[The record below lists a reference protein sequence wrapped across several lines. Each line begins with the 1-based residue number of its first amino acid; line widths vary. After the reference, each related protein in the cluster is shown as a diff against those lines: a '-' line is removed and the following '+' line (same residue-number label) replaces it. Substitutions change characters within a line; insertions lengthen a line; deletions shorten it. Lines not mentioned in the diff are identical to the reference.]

1 MNQHAIRRSP
11 TGWLTGVLLSLA
23 TLLTPGWLMSATAQ
37 DDPTPEATPDPTP
50 LPTSDSTPTTTAES
64 TSESAGD
71 SEDTDH
77 RPEADAR
84 IKPRLELHA
93 ASWRT
98 VVSEI
103 KRSHF
108 GVFADYGLRIATE
121 MGGASADGFD
131 LESVSGVVRQIAD
144 WPDSSVHL
152 LIYAPD
158 REGRPRWA
166 MLTDWSL
173 DELYRRVK
181 PILEGEAADTLLEG
195 VRITSRNQAGFEI
208 ALPQTTLAYLL
219 PYETDKSCVASHADL
234 EFPDQLFGVA
244 ANADEDEAAPTAKAM
259 GHPAPLLT
267 CRLNLTPTERE
278 SGATFLSSLRAVA
291 GVDYTAR
298 VADDGNWDET
308 IKLYWP
314 QVVGIAAKA
323 VVDKVKHTF
332 FVPDEAFGAAVF
344 STPMVSSGLDA
355 MAGLVVPG
363 TFEPGPLMGHTKQ
376 DLCVT
381 VLPGTGFLP
390 TPDIVLQ
397 VRATRV
403 DSLVDDVREAIEKVN
418 GFHRQQEQP
427 EPWHEAEV
435 RDREVFWSDGGSA
448 YGGGITPLS
457 MRTVLFVTRETD
469 AKDRDRDFLVL
480 AQTSTSPEQ
489 LVRRWIDFP
498 RGAERQQYLPSTKR
512 PYGQAWVNWKQLY
525 TWVHPWINVGLSAT
539 VRSGLLP
546 SAESMGD
553 DLTDAWAT
561 VKVQYSG
568 LLVSHQGPIPSGLLA
583 IPVLMGISMQ
593 MDESGGSDLARER
606 LACRRLRV
614 LYHHCAL
621 FKEDIHR
628 WPAELAELDGYIDF
642 AGHPELLQLQLSPKK
657 RWSEMWGE
665 MFAGRSEPDKQGEDE
680 FEEEDDWGVD
690 IDDSLFVMNW
700 GEESWSLG
708 IAPGTLEH
716 LERLYIDQDGEIH
729 RVEKEI
735 TETRSG
741 DEAESEPA
749 AE

>member
-1 MNQHAIRRSP
+1 MNQRTIRRSH
-11 TGWLTGVLLSLA
+11 TGWITGALLSLSI
-23 TLLTPGWLMSATAQ
+23 LLTPGWLMPATAQ
-37 DDPTPEATPDPTP
+37 DKPTPEATPDATPPPTAEPTP
-50 LPTSDSTPTTTAES
+50 
-64 TSESAGD
+64 ESAGD
-71 SEDTDH
+71 SEESDH
-77 RPEADAR
+77 RPDADPL

-98 VVSEI
+98 LVSEV

-108 GVFADYGLRIATE
+108 GVFAAYGLRIATE
-121 MGGASADGFD
+121 MGSASAEGFD
-131 LESVSGVVRQIAD
+131 LESASRAIQRITE
-144 WPDSSVHL
+144 WPDTSVHL

-166 MLTDWSL
+166 ILLDWSL
-173 DELYRRVK
+173 DDLYARVK
-181 PILEGEAADTLLEG
+181 PIIEGDAADTLLEG
-195 VRITSRNQAGFEI
+195 VRITRQDQGGFEI

-219 PYETDKSCVASHADL
+219 PYENNKSCVTSHADL
-234 EFPDQLFGVA
+234 EFPEQLFGA
-244 ANADEDEAAPTAKAM
+244 ATDTDQDEAAPAAT
-259 GHPAPLLT
+259 LLT
-267 CRLNLTPTERE
+267 CRLVLTPTEHE

-308 IKLYWP
+308 INVYWP
-314 QVVGIAAKA
+314 QVIGIAAKA
-323 VVDKVKHTF
+323 VVNKVKYTF

-344 STPMVSSGLDA
+344 STPLVSSGFDA
-355 MAGLVVPG
+355 MAGLGVPG

-376 DLCVT
+376 DVCVT

-403 DSLVDDVREAIEKVN
+403 DSLIDDVREAIEEVN
-418 GFHRQQEQP
+418 DFHRRQEQP
-427 EPWHEAEV
+427 PPWHEAEV
-435 RDREVFWSDGGSA
+435 RDRVIFWNDGGSA
-448 YGGGITPLS
+448 YGGGISPLS

-469 AKDRDRDFLVL
+469 ARDRDRDFLVL

-498 RGAERQQYLPSTKR
+498 RGAERQRYLPSTKK

-525 TWVHPWINVGLSAT
+525 TWVHPWINMGLSAT

-546 SAESMGD
+546 GEESVAD

-561 VKVQYSG
+561 VKVQYRG

-583 IPVLMGISMQ
+583 IPILIGMSME

-621 FKEDIHR
+621 FKKDIHR
-628 WPAELAELDGYIDF
+628 WPAELAELDGYVDF
-642 AGHPELLQLQLSPKK
+642 AGHPELLQLQLSPRK
-657 RWSEMWGE
+657 RWGEMWGE
-665 MFAGRSEPDKQGEDE
+665 MFAGLSQPDKDGDEE
-680 FEEEDDWGVD
+680 FEDDDWGVD
-690 IDDSLFVMNW
+690 IDDSLFVMKW
-700 GEESWSLG
+700 GEASWSLG

>member
-1 MNQHAIRRSP
+1 MNQQPIRRSH
-11 TGWLTGVLLSLA
+11 TGWLTGALMGLS
-23 TLLTPGWLMSATAQ
+23 TLLTPGSVMPATAQ
-37 DDPTPEATPDPTP
+37 DDPTPEAVSDTTPPWMV
-50 LPTSDSTPTTTAES
+50 ES

-71 SEDTDH
+71 SDDADH
-77 RPEADAR
+77 RSETNAL

-98 VVSEI
+98 LVSEI

-166 MLTDWSL
+166 ILTDWSL
-173 DELYRRVK
+173 DELHARVK

-195 VRITSRNQAGFEI
+195 VRITSRNEDGFEI
-208 ALPQTTLAYLL
+208 ALPRTTLAYLL

-244 ANADEDEAAPTAKAM
+244 ANADEDEAAPA
-259 GHPAPLLT
+259 APLLS
-267 CRLNLTPTERE
+267 CRLNLTRTERE
-278 SGATFLSSLRAVA
+278 SGATFLSTLRAIA

-363 TFEPGPLMGHTKQ
+363 TFEPGPLMGHTRQ

-418 GFHRQQEQP
+418 DFHRQQEQP
-427 EPWHEAEV
+427 APWHEAEV
-435 RDREVFWSDGGSA
+435 RDRAVFWSDGGPA

-469 AKDRDRDFLVL
+469 ARDRDRDFLVL

-498 RGAERQQYLPSTKR
+498 RGGERLRYLPSAKR
-512 PYGQAWVNWKQLY
+512 TYGQAWVNWKQLY
-525 TWVHPWINVGLSAT
+525 AWVHPWINVGLSAT

-546 SAESMGD
+546 SAESMVD

-568 LLVSHQGPIPSGLLA
+568 LVVSHQGPIPSGLLA
-583 IPVLMGISMQ
+583 IPILMGMSMQ

-614 LYHHCAL
+614 LFHHCAL
-621 FKEDIHR
+621 FKEDLHR

-665 MFAGRSEPDKQGEDE
+665 MFAGRSQPDKDRDEE